1 MRRIL
6 LSIALVLSVPGLAR
20 ACPLCFASSGSGTLH
35 GFYLSTVLL
44 MMMPF
49 ALIAL
54 VAFCAFADQRRYGAA
69 ERSAAPL
76 RLDEPEASNHEQTA
90 GATFADAPD

>member
-20 ACPLCFASSGSGTLH
+20 ACPLCFSSSGSGTLR
-35 GFYLSTVLL
+35 GFYLSTALL
-44 MMMPF
+44 LMMPF

-54 VAFCAFADQRRYGAA
+54 VAFCAFADQRRDCAA
-69 ERSAAPL
+69 DNAAAPL
-76 RLDEPEASNHEQTA
+76 RLDEQEATNDETPS
-90 GATFADAPD
+90 GAFADAAD